1 LITAIHKS
9 LAAKRDALKNEDK
22 GFTLIELLVVVL
34 IIGVLAAIAVPV
46 YLGVQSTAL
55 DGAVKADLTS
65 LKTAVVA
72 YQTDHN
78 GDLPATVADLS
89 ATVTIDDENYSG
101 TGAAEPTITLP
112 TAGGFCIDATGN
124 NGNTWNVS
132 DTSGPETG
140 ACA

>member
-1 LITAIHKS
+1 MITAIHRS
-9 LAAKRDALKNEDK
+9 LAAKRDAIKNNDQ

-72 YQTDHN
+72 YQVDN
-78 GDLPATVADLS
+78 SGSLPATIAALS
-89 ATVTIDDENYSG
+89 ATVTPDASNYTTVPDLTPAA
-101 TGAAEPTITLP
+101 TGDS
-112 TAGGFCIDATGN
+112 FCIDATGT
-124 NGNTWNVS
+124 NGNTWNVT
-132 DTSGPETG
+132 DTTGPAAG
-140 ACA
+140 SC